1 MGEARAATEMRPG
14 KMAAAEMSVTA
25 AEVHVAAAV
34 TTTVAAAVATTVAA
48 ATMAAASRQRNAAC
62 RQCDG
67 NNERNKSRMEFRHR
81 SLPPA
86 TRDITINRR
95 QRDARQ
101 PGSRG

>member
-34 TTTVAAAVATTVAA
+34 TTTVATAMTP
-48 ATMAAASRQRNAAC
+48 TMASASRQRDAAR
-62 RQCDG
+62 RQGDG
-67 NNERNKSRMEFRHR
+67 NNERNKSGMEFRHR

>member
-1 MGEARAATEMRPG
+1 MSGMGEARAATEMRPG
-14 KMAAAEMSVTA
+14 KMAAAKMHATA
-25 AEVHVAAAV
+25 AKMTAAKVH
-34 TTTVAAAVATTVAA
+34 VAAAVATTVAA

-95 QRDARQ
+95 QRAARQ